1 MSDPKPLPFIYQ
13 FAAGAVAGVSEI
25 LVMYPLDVVKTR
37 VQLQTG
43 TGSGADHYNG
53 MVDCFKKI
61 VRNEGASRLYR
72 GITAPILMEAPK
84 RATKFAAN
92 DSWGKFYREAFG
104 IAKMNQS
111 LSILTGASA
120 GATEAFV
127 VVPFELV
134 KIRLQNKASA
144 SLYSGPLDVVKKTI
158 ANEGVFALYNG
169 LESTLWRHILWNAG
183 YFGVIF
189 QVRSLLP
196 KAQTKQGQISNDI
209 IAGSIG
215 GTVGTILNTP
225 MDVVKSRIQ
234 NSPKVAG
241 SVPKYNWA
249 WPAVMTVA
257 KEEGFAALYKGFLP
271 KVLRLGPGGGI
282 LLVVYTGVMDFFR
295 RLQKKSQL
303 VAVSQIDLRRVL
315 LARMALFATA
325 RHNGLMAL
333 VALTTIVAPILAYSN
348 SSYYNPILP
357 GFHPDPSC
365 IFVPEWDNTFFCAS
379 SSFNAFPGI
388 PIHASKDLQ
397 NWKLI
402 GNALNR
408 KEQLPRLAET
418 NRSTSGIWAP
428 ALRFHGDVFYVV
440 TTLVDDDRAADDSS
454 RWDNVIF
461 KADNPYEPL
470 SWTNAIHFDFV
481 GYDTSPFWDVDGQVY
496 MTGSHAYHVFPGIQ
510 QAEANLDTGEVGEWV
525 TIWNGTGGLVGPV
538 LSVDWAYSADLS
550 VGTRGPHIY
559 FKDGY
564 YYLLAAEVQ
573 TLGHADLFQD
583 QTGNWWAVALSTR
596 SGPDYLNYPMGR
608 ETVLTPVTWAEGK
621 FPVFIAVSGEMSG
634 WPLPLTSFDIYG
646 EGPFINEGD
655 TVDFEPNSTL
665 PAHFTYW
672 RYPVPESYVISP
684 PDHPNTLRLN
694 PSSFNLTALNGNYA
708 GPAGQTFV
716 GRRQQST
723 LFTYSVNLEFSPKL
737 LEEEAGVSV
746 FLTQNHHL
754 DLGIVM
760 LPANSSTAPFPGT
773 NTTESLDDPPTLD
786 FVGYHTLL
794 FRIHPS

>member
-1 MSDPKPLPFIYQ
+1 
-13 FAAGAVAGVSEI
+13 
-25 LVMYPLDVVKTR
+25 
-37 VQLQTG
+37 
-43 TGSGADHYNG
+43 
-53 MVDCFKKI
+53 
-61 VRNEGASRLYR
+61 
-72 GITAPILMEAPK
+72 
-84 RATKFAAN
+84 
-92 DSWGKFYREAFG
+92 
-104 IAKMNQS
+104 
-111 LSILTGASA
+111 
-120 GATEAFV
+120 
-127 VVPFELV
+127 
-134 KIRLQNKASA
+134 
-144 SLYSGPLDVVKKTI
+144 
-158 ANEGVFALYNG
+158 
-169 LESTLWRHILWNAG
+169 
-183 YFGVIF
+183 
-189 QVRSLLP
+189 
-196 KAQTKQGQISNDI
+196 
-209 IAGSIG
+209 
-215 GTVGTILNTP
+215 
-225 MDVVKSRIQ
+225 
-234 NSPKVAG
+234 
-241 SVPKYNWA
+241 
-249 WPAVMTVA
+249 
-257 KEEGFAALYKGFLP
+257 
-271 KVLRLGPGGGI
+271 
-282 LLVVYTGVMDFFR
+282 
-295 RLQKKSQL
+295 
-303 VAVSQIDLRRVL
+303 
-315 LARMALFATA
+315 MALFTTV
-325 RHNGLMAL
+325 RRTGLMAL

-402 GNALNR
+402 GNVLNR

-428 ALRFHGDVFYVV
+428 ALRFHGGVFYIV
-440 TTLVDDDRAADDSS
+440 TTMVDDDRAADDSS

-461 KADNPYEPL
+461 KTDNPYEPL

-510 QAEANLDTGEVGEWV
+510 QAEANLDTGEFGEWV
-525 TIWNGTGGLVGPV
+525 TIWNGTGGLAPE
-538 LSVDWAYSADLS
+538 
-550 VGTRGPHIY
+550 GPHIY
-559 FKDGY
+559 LKDGY
-564 YYLLAAEVQ
+564 YYLLAAEGGFWHILNKSITAYRSRVGGTGLQHMVTMARSRHINGPYESNPVNPVLTNANTSIQ
-573 TLGHADLFQD
+573 TVGHADLFQD

-608 ETVLTPVTWAEGK
+608 ETVLTPVTWAEGE
-621 FPVFIAVSGEMSG
+621 FPVFTAVSGEMSG
-634 WPLPLTSFDIYG
+634 WPLPSTASDIHG

-684 PDHPNTLRLN
+684 PNHPNTLRLN

-708 GPAGQTFV
+708 GPAGQTFI
-716 GRRQQST
+716 GRRQQDT
-723 LFTYSVNLEFSPKL
+723 LFTYSVNFEFSPKL

-773 NTTESLDDPPTLD
+773 NTTESLDDPSTLVPHFRFRGISYVTVPD
-786 FVGYHTLL
+786 PVIIPVPKIWAGISLRLEIRASNITHYAFSAGPADAKSQMQTLIEVSNTAVSWGFTGVIL
-794 FRIHPS
+794 GTYCTSNGLEGNTPAYISKWRYIPQGQFRD